1 MVSRCVEG
9 TIHKQNNGV
18 YLIKFNQI
26 QVDDIFVIEVRPTD
40 HFLNMILNLV
50 FFLVHARE

>member
-26 QVDDIFVIEVRPTD
+26 QVDDIFVIKVRPTD

-50 FFLVHARE
+50 FF